1 MLMKLRQKSRALVS
15 LRYQGNAGFT
25 LVELIVVIAIL
36 AILGGVAVPAY
47 NAYIAK
53 ANKAADET
61 LIEAINKAAAAAVLD
76 GKGEDMEAMPNGAL
90 TSDAY
95 KGKTGISAWETYGKD
110 SAVQDAFTRYFAD
123 NENASLKWY
132 GSLKFENGIFV
143 GVNSMLSG
151 DLVAPEGSDVVN
163 AFNNSSYNKPTLGV
177 EGVTTMVN
185 DLAGALA
192 SFSNA
197 DLLYETARFQSVL
210 TELGIDRNTADE
222 QTLANAAV
230 FYVAK
235 CTSELDEATLWGH
248 VKNNTLQ
255 QYLRDEKGY
264 ESKDAVFIDT
274 ALRYA
279 SATAFVHSNLG
290 KKEQQTIMSNTPG
303 NKDAALTNIG
313 TVTTG
318 DYAGAWKAYCTMLP
332 DGQKDFHA
340 FYEVM
345 KTVNTNQDTF
355 SSFEG
360 DSLFANAE
368 MQAAINKLLGNT
380 Q

>member
-1 MLMKLRQKSRALVS
+1 MNLRKKI
-15 LRYQGNAGFT
+15 QGFVTLARKGENGFT

-61 LIEAINKAAAAAVLD
+61 LIAAINKAAAAAVLD
-76 GKGEDMEAMPNGAL
+76 GKGEDMELMPDGAL

-110 SAVQDAFTRYFAD
+110 NAVQDAFTRYFAD

-151 DLVAPEGSDVVN
+151 DLVAPEGSNVVY
-163 AFNNSSYNKPTLGV
+163 AFNNSSYNNLGV
-177 EGVTTMVN
+177 TGVTTMVN
-185 DLAGALA
+185 DLANALA
-192 SFSNA
+192 NFTAA
-197 DLLYETARFQSVL
+197 DKLYETEKFRAVANS
-210 TELGIDRNTADE
+210 LGIDPNTADQ

-235 CTSELDEATLWGH
+235 CTSELDEATLWQH
-248 VKNNTLQ
+248 ITNNPPTLQ
-255 QYLRDEKGY
+255 QYLRDNGY
-264 ESKDAVFIDT
+264 TDKDAVFIDT

-279 SATAFVHSNLG
+279 SATAFAHSSKFGSQANKDIL
-290 KKEQQTIMSNTPG
+290 SNTPEG
-303 NKDAALTNIG
+303 KQDALNNIDG
-313 TVTTG
+313 IIGG
-318 DYAGAWKAYCTMLP
+318 DNEGFWEMYCSMEDGAS
-332 DGQKDFHA
+332 DFHA

-345 KTVNTNQDTF
+345 KTVQYNKDTF

-368 MQAAINKLLGNT
+368 LQAAMNKLLGNAP
-380 Q
+380 

>member
-1 MLMKLRQKSRALVS
+1 MDLKKKMKSFFTFDRRS
-15 LRYQGNAGFT
+15 NDGFT

-36 AILGGVAVPAY
+36 AILGGVAVPVY
-47 NAYIAK
+47 NGYINK

-61 LIEAINKAAAAAVLD
+61 LIAAINKAAAAAVLD
-76 GKGEDMEAMPNGAL
+76 GKGEDMEAMPNSAL
-90 TSDAY
+90 TSNAY

-110 SAVQDAFTRYFAD
+110 NAVRDAFTRYFAD

-132 GSLKFENGIFV
+132 GSLKFENGVFV

-197 DLLYETARFQSVL
+197 ELLYETARFQSVL

-235 CTSELDEATLWGH
+235 CTSELDEATLWQH
-248 VKNNTLQ
+248 ITNTPPTLQ

-279 SATAFVHSNLG
+279 AATAFVHSG
-290 KKEQQTIMSNTPG
+290 YGSSDQQSVMSNTPG
-303 NKDAALTNIG
+303 NKEAALTNIG
-313 TVTTG
+313 NVTTG
-318 DYAGAWKAYCTMLP
+318 DYAGNWEIYCLEP
-332 DGQKDFHA
+332 EGQSDFHA

-368 MQAAINKLLGNT
+368 MQAAINKLLGKT